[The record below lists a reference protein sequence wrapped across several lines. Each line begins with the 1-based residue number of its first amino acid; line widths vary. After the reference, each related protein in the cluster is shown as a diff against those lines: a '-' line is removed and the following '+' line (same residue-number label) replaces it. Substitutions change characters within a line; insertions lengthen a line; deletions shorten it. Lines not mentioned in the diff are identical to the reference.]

1 LLLKFLNCSVDKTE
15 LGKFLLVNS
24 LFNNTG
30 SCRPNSKDFSDDDPR
45 IVNYVELD
53 FLGTYQNK
61 RFWDDLN
68 KIGTALISTYAP
80 ESKWVFTVNGLDGS
94 LDIIDISNPR
104 NPYFVKTINFRKL
117 GFGNRPTYV
126 IYKNGVIAATAEQK
140 IRQLQGKLILFDSW
154 GNYLAETYVGSQPDF
169 ATFTQ
174 DGCKILVAN
183 EGEPN
188 DDYTW
193 DPEGSV
199 SVIDLSNGLIF
210 LESKTIHVDFKQFNN
225 SNIDKKIRITG
236 PNASVSQDFEPES
249 ITVTPDNRFAY
260 VSLQENNTV
269 AVLDLKSYK
278 WIALLPLGF
287 KNWSFGAPY
296 SGNGIDFRR
305 NNGPPS
311 PPNGWG
317 TNNPGNENY
326 LPSFIKGQYQPDEI
340 RIFEY
345 NGGIYFISANEGDSR
360 NYQSRQG
367 DEDGDPTYEFFN
379 EEVSV
384 VDFCTPSK
392 LEPYSSQI
400 ILSSICTQISTFN
413 FGSASDA
420 LRLSKVGGDTNGD
433 GIIDEI
439 YTFGARSISIW
450 TGDGNLVWD
459 SDLEEML
466 SGNKYL
472 GKAYYIDRITN
483 PKNLVTSTYPFYNTS
498 FDRAQIG
505 KDRRSNR
512 QGPEPEGVAL
522 GKIGNKL
529 FAFIGLE
536 RPGGVAVY
544 DITNPNNPIFQY
556 YLNFRSDSNVTT
568 IQETLLMTNLGR
580 AGDLGPEG
588 ISFIPASQS
597 PNGKDLILISNETSG
612 SITLFEVKVY

>member
-1 LLLKFLNCSVDKTE
+1 MEKSE
-15 LGKFLLVNS
+15 IGKFLVFNS
-24 LFNNTG
+24 LLNKTG
-30 SCRPNSKDFSDDDPR
+30 SCVPGTHDLSYSNNDTRT
-45 IVNYVELD
+45 VNYVELN

-68 KIGTALISTYAP
+68 KIGTSLISTYSP

-94 LDIIDISNPR
+94 LDIIDISNPK
-104 NPYFVKTINFRKL
+104 NPYFVKSINFRKM

-169 ATFTQ
+169 AAFTQ

-183 EGEPN
+183 EGEPS
-188 DDYTW
+188 DDYSW

-199 SVIDLSNGLIF
+199 TIVDLSNGFSF
-210 LESKTIHVDFKQFNN
+210 LESKTIHVDFKQYDK

-236 PNASVSQDFEPES
+236 PNATVPQDFEPES
-249 ITVTPDNRFAY
+249 ISVTPDNRFAY
-260 VSLQENNTV
+260 VSLQENNAV
-269 AVLDLKSYK
+269 AVLDLKTYK

-287 KNWSFGAPY
+287 KNWSQGATY
-296 SGNGIDFRR
+296 SGQGIDFRK
-305 NNGPPS
+305 NDGPPS
-311 PPNGWG
+311 GANAWG
-317 TNNPGNENY
+317 TANNY
-326 LPSFIKGQYQPDEI
+326 LPSFIKGEFQPDEI

-367 DEDGDPTYEFFN
+367 DEEGDPTYEFFN
-379 EEVSV
+379 EEVSIK
-384 VDFCTPSK
+384 DFCTPSK
-392 LEPYSSQI
+392 LAPYSSQV
-400 ILSSICTQISTFN
+400 ILSSLCTQISTI
-413 FGSASDA
+413 FGSISTDDA
-420 LRLSKVGGDTNGD
+420 LRVSKVGGDTNGD
-433 GIIDEI
+433 GVVDEI
-439 YTFGARSISIW
+439 YTFGGRSISIW

-459 SDLEEML
+459 SGSDLEEML
-466 SGNKYL
+466 SGNKYN
-472 GKAYYIDRITN
+472 GKAFYIDIIAA
-483 PKNLVTSTYPFYNTS
+483 PKKLVTSSYPFYNAS
-498 FDRAQIG
+498 FDRAQTG

-529 FAFIGLE
+529 FAFIGIE

-544 DITNPNNPIFQY
+544 DITNPNSPIFQY
-556 YLNFRSDSNVTT
+556 YLNFRADTDVDTVQNTV
-568 IQETLLMTNLGR
+568 LMTSLGR

-588 ISFIPASQS
+588 IAFIPASKS
-597 PNGKDLILISNETSG
+597 PNGKDLVLISNETSG
-612 SITLFEVKVY
+612 SVTIFEVVIY